1 MKRLLSV
8 LLTILLL
15 VPNSAFATVSDAL
28 ETAAVQLE
36 SSLQKN
42 DGYIT
47 LPSVVD
53 DAISVS
59 WSWESDALI
68 PDGNKAL
75 YVPKAN
81 ETEVTL
87 TAVLSKDGESFEK
100 EIDVTVPAR
109 DVPIENCEYGEN
121 FDSSSLN
128 TTDNNIPKWVIS
140 ADGYDIADSVLDPN
154 GAMNVNFMTPLS
166 PASGEK
172 LVIEMKMKSDRHA
185 GQLLTVDLKDSSN
198 TSHTVFGIQ
207 AYNDNLILRNQAG
220 VAIAAGKANSEWI
233 VIKMIYDPDDG
244 KWDTLADGVS
254 TQSDIALSAVTGGSL
269 SRIAFTGAPTIDYIK
284 AYIDPYDQLDEA
296 VASIT
301 VPAFESITGDIS
313 LPETVD
319 GYTVRW
325 ISSDDSIIAPDGTV
339 NRPEDEDTDVT
350 MYAVIE
356 DSGCR
361 VAKKFTAHIVKQ
373 EFIELGELETAATQL
388 ESSLQ
393 KNDSYITLPSVVDD
407 AISVS
412 WSWESDALIPDG
424 NKALYVPKANE
435 TEVTL
440 TAVLSKDGESF
451 EKEIDV
457 TVPARDVPIENCE
470 FGENLE
476 EISSLPNTWTTVVSG
491 QDSISIGTDPKDSQ
505 NSVLVIDNTA
515 TGGDVNITMPLDE
528 EVKATGTDPIIT
540 VEYKFCITAQNS
552 AQLMYIY
559 GGENAGAIPV
569 NMNNYNDYA
578 FAQGSAGNHTFVD
591 PCVANKWYHVKV
603 ELDNSD
609 KTFNLYLD
617 GELVLDGMAYRISN
631 ADSVAKFLLGR
642 GANKKGITYYD
653 DIKVYINPYEKLDKA
668 VASISGESFVAVK
681 GTLSLPETVNGYTV
695 KWMSSDEDIIA
706 PDGTVNRPVGED
718 ADVSMTAVIEDD
730 GYRVAKKFT
739 AHVVAKA
746 IYDNADEEA
755 VNNDADVLNINGII
769 GSQEINSLTE
779 DFDLPLISE
788 NGAEIVW
795 SSSDNN
801 TVAVLETGKALVI
814 RGRENSTATLTA
826 VLKKG
831 GFEASREFS
840 VTVKKMDEYAGPY
853 VYFED
858 FETTTEFNLDDPR
871 PKYTLN
877 LVNGTAEIL
886 NNEGKNGSRGVK
898 LYSPNVDGNNA
909 QIEIYTG
916 DVTGTAVIEA
926 DVKNINGTGNNIF
939 YCYGD
944 SSLYANMNL
953 QNRLVIRNGEKDEV
967 VIASLPLNTWYRMRV
982 VCHMEQKTWDVYVDT
997 DGDGILELIKEGAVN
1012 RMEAA
1017 KINHLLFG
1025 GAKNVD
1031 FRLDNIK
1038 MYQDPFFPAENA
1050 AQKLDLG
1057 RIDGLEGDLLLPTEI
1072 DGGISVS
1079 WISSDTETLSTDG
1092 SVTRPHCDTTDKNVI
1107 LYGIFEKDGYRAV
1120 RRFDATVLREKTDQ
1134 EAVEADAAA
1143 ILLYD
1148 IDYLT
1153 HDLVLPEI
1161 GQNGTRIEWSSSN
1174 DDVVTYKGVLT
1185 RPAFNNGEKV
1195 NLVLT
1200 ATVTKNDKTFV
1211 RTFAV
1216 VVPEW
1221 NYSLTGDMKAS
1232 TNGASSFLIADG
1244 NSSTFWNP
1252 ASNDAQ
1258 PYVMVT
1264 LKESTAVDF
1273 VRVIADTSPSSIE
1286 ISDNGQSFEKVSEK
1300 FDSRNVKYVKINFA
1314 PRTVPKVYEVG
1325 TYNIGTANVARI
1337 DALLINLGSLNGVTA
1352 DLTLPVLGQNG
1363 SSITWASSNT
1373 SVISN
1378 SGNVTRP
1385 NSGNVTVT
1393 LTATVKNGTDE
1404 VVRSFSVT
1412 VKGKI
1417 PSSDNGG
1424 GGGGS
1429 SNSSSINVS
1438 GSTASKPYQTEPVV
1452 PQTPQ
1457 GYFTDVKSG
1466 SWYYAYV
1473 NRMAQDNILN
1483 GVGNGKFEPERTITR
1498 AEFLKVLIESL
1509 HIKADGDIK
1518 FSDVTESDWFYSY
1531 ISTAY
1536 NSGITQGIDEVRFA
1550 PFDNITRQDIALMV
1564 ARAMNLTTE
1573 ADKVPF
1579 DFETVSEYAQSAVK
1593 ALFAEGILNGD
1604 QNGNFNPHSP
1614 ATRAEVA
1621 KIMYSI
1627 KYERGE

>member
-1 MKRLLSV
+1 MMKRLLSV
-8 LLTILLL
+8 LLATLLL
-15 VPNSAFATVSDAL
+15 LPQSVFAAVVDDL
-28 ETAAVQLE
+28 ETAAGQIEAMLQMETGYIELPLE
-36 SSLQKN
+36 TN
-42 DGYIT
+42 DGI
-47 LPSVVD
+47 VVD
-53 DAISVS
+53 
-59 WSWESDALI
+59 WSSDNDALVI
-68 PDGNKAL
+68 DGDKAL
-75 YVPKAN
+75 YVPQESEA
-81 ETEVTL
+81 EVTL
-87 TAVLSKDGESFEK
+87 TAVLSKNGESIEK

-109 DVPIENCEYGEN
+109 DVPIESCEYGEN
-121 FDSSSLN
+121 FDNSSLN
-128 TTDNNIPKWVIS
+128 TTDNNIPKWVVS
-140 ADGYDIADSVLDPN
+140 TDGYDITDSVLEPN
-154 GAMNVNFMTPLS
+154 GAMNVNFINCPIA

-172 LVIEMKMKSDRHA
+172 LVIEMRMKSDRHA
-185 GQLLTVDLKDSSN
+185 GQLLTVDLNSAGN
-198 TSHTVFGIQ
+198 TAFAIQ

-220 VAIAAGKANSEWI
+220 VVIAAGKANSDWV

-244 KWDTLADGVS
+244 KWDTLADSVS
-254 TQSDIALSAVTGGSL
+254 TQSDIAYSVVMGGSL

-284 AYIDPYDQLDEA
+284 AYIEPYGQMEEA
-296 VASIT
+296 VSSIS
-301 VPAFESITGDIS
+301 VPAFESVTGDIS

-325 ISSDDSIIAPDGTV
+325 VSSDESIIASDGSV
-339 NRPEDEDTDVT
+339 NRPEDEDAYVS
-350 MYAVIE
+350 MYAIIE
-356 DSGCR
+356 DNGCR
-361 VAKKFTAHIVKQ
+361 VAKKFTAHVMKQ
-373 EFIELGELETAATQL
+373 ELSELETAATQL
-388 ESSLQ
+388 EGSLQ
-393 KNDSYITLPSVVDD
+393 KNDGYITLPSVINDTV
-407 AISVS
+407 SVS
-412 WSWESDALIPDG
+412 WSYESDALITDG
-424 NKALYVPKANE
+424 NKELYISKANE

-440 TAVLSKDGESF
+440 TAVLSKDGESI
-451 EKEIDV
+451 EKEIDI
-457 TVPARDVPIENCE
+457 TVPARDIPFEGCS
-470 FGENLE
+470 FGENFE
-476 EISSLPNTWTTVVSG
+476 DISSIPDTWTSVSSG
-491 QDSISIGTDPKDSQ
+491 QDSIFIGTDPKDSQ
-505 NSVLVIDNTA
+505 NSVLAINNTE
-515 TGGDVNITMPLDE
+515 TGGDANITIPLEE

-540 VEYKFCITAQNS
+540 VEYKFCITTQNA

-569 NMNNYNDYA
+569 NMNNYNNYA
-578 FAQGSAGNHTFVD
+578 FAQGSADNHKFVE
-591 PCVANKWYHVKV
+591 PCEINKWYHVKV

-617 GELVLDGMAYRISN
+617 GALVLDGKAYRNSN

-642 GANKKGITYYD
+642 SANKKGVTYYD

-668 VASISGESFVAVK
+668 VSAITGESFAQVT

-695 KWMSSDEDIIA
+695 RWISSDESIIA
-706 PDGTVNRPVGED
+706 PDGSVNRPVGED
-718 ADVSMTAVIEDD
+718 ADVSMTAVIESD

-739 AHVVAKA
+739 AHVVAKV
-746 IYDNADEEA
+746 IYDNPDEEA
-755 VNNDADVLNINGII
+755 VNNDAESLNINSFI
-769 GSQEINSLTE
+769 GSQEINALTN
-779 DFDLPLISE
+779 DFYLPLISE
-788 NGAEIVW
+788 NGAQIVW

-814 RGRENSTATLTA
+814 RGRENSTTTLTA
-826 VLKKG
+826 VFKKG
-831 GFEASREFS
+831 GFEASREFT

-853 VYFED
+853 IYSED

-871 PKYTLN
+871 PKYSLN

-898 LYSPNVDGNNA
+898 LYSPNADGNNA
-909 QIEIYTG
+909 QMEIYT
-916 DVTGTAVIEA
+916 DDLTGTAIIEA
-926 DVKNINGTGNNIF
+926 ELKNVSGANHNVF

-944 SSLYANMNL
+944 SSLFLNMNM
-953 QNRLVIRNGEKDEV
+953 QSRLVIYNADLGKDEV
-967 VIASLPLNTWYRMRV
+967 IIASLPTNTWYKMRV
-982 VCHMEQKTWDVYVDT
+982 VCRLEQKKWDVYVDT
-997 DGDGILELIKEGAVN
+997 DGDGVLETIKENVTC

-1017 KINHLLFG
+1017 RINYFLFG

-1031 FRLDNIK
+1031 LRIDNIK
-1038 MYQDPFFPAENA
+1038 MYQDPFFPSEDA

-1057 RIDGLEGDLLLPTEI
+1057 RIDGLEGDLLLPTQL

-1079 WISSDTETLSTDG
+1079 WISSDTETIATDG
-1092 SVTRPHCDTTDKNVI
+1092 SVTRPHCDTADKNVT
-1107 LYGIFEKDGYRAV
+1107 LYGIFEKNGYRAV

-1161 GQNGTRIEWSSSN
+1161 GQNGTRIAWSSNN
-1174 DDVVTYKGVLT
+1174 DDVVSYKGVLT
-1185 RPAFNNGEKV
+1185 RPTYNNGEKV
-1195 NLVLT
+1195 NLVRT

-1211 RTFAV
+1211 RTFDV

-1232 TNGASSFLIADG
+1232 TNGASSFLVADG
-1244 NSSTFWNP
+1244 NSATFWNP
-1252 ASNDAQ
+1252 AADDAQ

-1273 VRVIADTSPSSIE
+1273 VRVVADTSPSSIE

-1300 FDSRNVKYVKINFA
+1300 FDSRNVKYVRINFA
-1314 PRTVPKVYEVG
+1314 SRTVPKVYEVG
-1325 TYNIGTANVARI
+1325 AYNIGTSNLAQTDAELI
-1337 DALLINLGSLNGVTA
+1337 DLGSLNSVTT
-1352 DLTLPVLGQNG
+1352 DLTLPVIGQNG
-1363 SSITWASSNT
+1363 SNITWASSNT

-1404 VVRSFSVT
+1404 AIRSFSVT
-1412 VKGKI
+1412 VKGKTT
-1417 PSSDNGG
+1417 SSDNGG
-1424 GGGGS
+1424 GGGGNS
-1429 SNSSSINVS
+1429 SSSSINVS
-1438 GSTASKPYQTEPVV
+1438 GSIASKPNQTEPVV

-1457 GYFTDVKSG
+1457 GHFTDVKPEN
-1466 SWYYAYV
+1466 WYYNYV

-1509 HIKADGDIK
+1509 QIKADGDIS
-1518 FSDVTESDWFYSY
+1518 FSDVAENDWFYSY
-1531 ISTAY
+1531 IATAY
-1536 NSGITQGIDEVRFA
+1536 NSGITQGIDAARFA

-1564 ARAMNLTTE
+1564 ARAMRLTAE
-1573 ADKVPF
+1573 SDKIPF
-1579 DFETVSEYAQSAVK
+1579 DFAAVSDYAQSAVK
-1593 ALFAEGILNGD
+1593 ALYAEGILNGD